1 MILAQEQG
9 TASENQVSLFSVMA
23 NTLASIDEKRG
34 DLPSVIAVLSLFNLF
49 SILNLVQEQ
58 GLTAAKVGGVLSGK
72 QDLIGAMMNML
83 AGGGKVGPEMMLN
96 LLQSM
101 TGKKLNP
108 QLLSSLL
115 SMASEFSKAA
125 SSQEGG
131 ESKPK
136 TEPTQEKRL
145 GRGVF

>member
-1 MILAQEQG
+1 MILAEEQG
-9 TASENQVSLFSVMA
+9 AAPENQVSLFSVMA
-23 NTLASIDEKRG
+23 NTLNGVEEKRG
-34 DLPSVIAVLSLFNLF
+34 DLPGVIAVLSLFNLF

-58 GLTAAKVGGVLSGK
+58 GLTAAKMGGFLSGK

-83 AGGGKVGPEMMLN
+83 AGGGKAGPEMMLN

-108 QLLSSLL
+108 QFLSSLL

-145 GRGVF
+145 GRGAF